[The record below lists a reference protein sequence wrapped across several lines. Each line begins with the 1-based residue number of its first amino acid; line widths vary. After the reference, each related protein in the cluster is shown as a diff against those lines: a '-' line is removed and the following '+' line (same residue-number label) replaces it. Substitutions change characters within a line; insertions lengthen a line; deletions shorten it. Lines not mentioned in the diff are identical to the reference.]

1 MKLISQPSREL
12 RLMVRC
18 LELYYR
24 QARPQ
29 KAIARA
35 LGVSAA
41 TVSRLLK
48 RAYDEGFVRVE
59 LDLPRAEELEA
70 ALTEAFGL
78 REAVVVA
85 AGGRADLKEELGA
98 AAAAYFEK
106 IASNGIRVGLSCGF
120 TLYQTIRQLR
130 ERRFRDLALYPLSGE
145 STLKM
150 VDLSPNTL
158 VGMMAA
164 KYRPHVS
171 AYALPVQHLLSL
183 REIERERR
191 RLLRDPEIRS
201 IYEAAQTVDI
211 ALVGIGMIAEQTPG
225 FCSLAESYGV
235 SVKRLRQL
243 GVVGEIN
250 YQPFDAGGRI
260 VDRPE
265 LRALMHRILS
275 AEGSRLQ
282 TLSLRPDRH
291 VVAGAGG
298 RPEPDAHRR
307 GRLGSL
313 RGVAPEDRRAPLRRD
328 HRVDRVLEHE
338 DPIAHPDRERAP
350 ATALPRD
357 DGDDGRTE
365 GGHLAEVPCDRLR
378 LAPLLGADAGV
389 RAGRVDEAEDR
400 LAELL
405 GELHEAE
412 RLAIALGVRHAEVAR
427 DLLTRVAPLLVVD
440 DDDPLPLEPRQATDD
455 RRVVP
460 VEPVAVELDEVL
472 EEEPDEVA
480 RVGAL
485 GVAGELRPLPGGQ
498 ARVGLLA
505 LPVEP
510 LLELRDLLAAAGRV
524 VLGLERRD
532 PVLQLEQGL
541 LEIKRVRHTP
551 P

>member
-1 MKLISQPSREL
+1 
-12 RLMVRC
+12 MVRC

-29 KAIARA
+29 KEIARA

-158 VGMMAA
+158 VGIMAA

-211 ALVGIGMIAEQTPG
+211 ALVGIGMIAEKTPG

-250 YQPFDAGGRI
+250 YQPFDHEGRI

-265 LRALMHRILS
+265 LRALMGRVLS
-275 AEGSRLQ
+275 VEGDRLQ
-282 TLSLRPDRH
+282 ALSRRDDRY
-291 VVAGAGG
+291 VVAIAGG
-298 RPEPDAHRR
+298 RAKLEAVR
-307 GRLGSL
+307 GA
-313 RGVAPEDRRAPLRRD
+313 VAGKFMNVLVTDEDVAAALLRRA
-328 HRVDRVLEHE
+328 
-338 DPIAHPDRERAP
+338 
-350 ATALPRD
+350 
-357 DGDDGRTE
+357 G
-365 GGHLAEVPCDRLR
+365 
-378 LAPLLGADAGV
+378 
-389 RAGRVDEAEDR
+389 
-400 LAELL
+400 
-405 GELHEAE
+405 
-412 RLAIALGVRHAEVAR
+412 
-427 DLLTRVAPLLVVD
+427 
-440 DDDPLPLEPRQATDD
+440 
-455 RRVVP
+455 
-460 VEPVAVELDEVL
+460 
-472 EEEPDEVA
+472 
-480 RVGAL
+480 
-485 GVAGELRPLPGGQ
+485 
-498 ARVGLLA
+498 
-505 LPVEP
+505 
-510 LLELRDLLAAAGRV
+510 
-524 VLGLERRD
+524 
-532 PVLQLEQGL
+532 
-541 LEIKRVRHTP
+541 
-551 P
+551 

>member
-1 MKLISQPSREL
+1 
-12 RLMVRC
+12 MVRC

-29 KAIARA
+29 KEIARA

-59 LDLPRAEELEA
+59 LDLPRAAELEA
-70 ALTEAFGL
+70 ALTETFGL

-106 IASNGIRVGLSCGF
+106 IASNGIRVGLSCGI
-120 TLYQTIRQLR
+120 TLYQTIRRLR

-171 AYALPVQHLLSL
+171 AYALPVHHLLSL
-183 REIERERR
+183 REIEQERR

-211 ALVGIGMIAEQTPG
+211 ALVGIGVIAEQTPG

-250 YQPFDAGGRI
+250 YQPFDAEGRI

-265 LRALMHRILS
+265 LRVLMHRILS
-275 AEGSRLQ
+275 VEGSRLQ
-282 TLSLRPDRH
+282 ALSRRADPH
-291 VVAGAGG
+291 VVAVAGG
-298 RPEPDAHRR
+298 RAKLDAVR
-307 GRLGSL
+307 GALAGRFMNVL
-313 RGVAPEDRRAPLRRD
+313 VTDEDLAGALVRRA
-328 HRVDRVLEHE
+328 
-338 DPIAHPDRERAP
+338 A
-350 ATALPRD
+350 
-357 DGDDGRTE
+357 
-365 GGHLAEVPCDRLR
+365 
-378 LAPLLGADAGV
+378 
-389 RAGRVDEAEDR
+389 
-400 LAELL
+400 
-405 GELHEAE
+405 
-412 RLAIALGVRHAEVAR
+412 
-427 DLLTRVAPLLVVD
+427 
-440 DDDPLPLEPRQATDD
+440 
-455 RRVVP
+455 
-460 VEPVAVELDEVL
+460 
-472 EEEPDEVA
+472 
-480 RVGAL
+480 
-485 GVAGELRPLPGGQ
+485 
-498 ARVGLLA
+498 
-505 LPVEP
+505 
-510 LLELRDLLAAAGRV
+510 
-524 VLGLERRD
+524 
-532 PVLQLEQGL
+532 
-541 LEIKRVRHTP
+541 
-551 P
+551 

>member
-1 MKLISQPSREL
+1 
-12 RLMVRC
+12 MVRC

-29 KAIARA
+29 KEIARA

-70 ALTEAFGL
+70 ALTERFGL

-120 TLYQTIRQLR
+120 TLYETIRQLR

-201 IYEAAQTVDI
+201 IYEAAQAVDI
-211 ALVGIGMIAEQTPG
+211 ALVGIGMIGERTPG
-225 FCSLAESYGV
+225 FCALAESYGV

-250 YQPFDAGGRI
+250 YQPFDSAGQT

-265 LRALMHRILS
+265 LRVLMHRILS
-275 AEGSRLQ
+275 VEVGRLQ
-282 TLSLRPDRH
+282 TLSRRPDRH
-291 VVAGAGG
+291 VVAIAGG
-298 RPEPDAHRR
+298 RAKLDAVR
-307 GRLGSL
+307 G
-313 RGVAPEDRRAPLRRD
+313 
-328 HRVDRVLEHE
+328 
-338 DPIAHPDRERAP
+338 
-350 ATALPRD
+350 AL
-357 DGDDGRTE
+357 
-365 GGHLAEVPCDRLR
+365 
-378 LAPLLGADAGV
+378 
-389 RAGRVDEAEDR
+389 AGRFMNVLVTDED
-400 LAELL
+400 
-405 GELHEAE
+405 
-412 RLAIALGVRHAEVAR
+412 
-427 DLLTRVAPLLVVD
+427 
-440 DDDPLPLEPRQATDD
+440 
-455 RRVVP
+455 
-460 VEPVAVELDEVL
+460 
-472 EEEPDEVA
+472 
-480 RVGAL
+480 
-485 GVAGELRPLPGGQ
+485 
-498 ARVGLLA
+498 
-505 LPVEP
+505 
-510 LLELRDLLAAAGRV
+510 LAAALV
-524 VLGLERRD
+524 RRAA
-532 PVLQLEQGL
+532 
-541 LEIKRVRHTP
+541 
-551 P
+551 